1 MQHSLKESV
10 KVYILRNKNRK
21 WLHRLVRVLSCLVV
35 FCTTYAL
42 ILPAITME
50 EEVFCGLEEHSHTAD
65 CYQQTVE
72 QKLICT
78 TGSLALHVH
87 STGCYDAE
95 NKLICGQA
103 DYVIHTHDHSCL
115 DSNGMLVCTLP
126 ERSAHVH
133 GDSCYAPPEEIP
145 HVHAEDCQAR
155 QRGDLICTKE
165 EYDGHTHTDRC
176 YIRSGELECTL
187 TEHHVHNDDCYVY
200 PLNCTQSTEPH
211 VHDSSCHTTG
221 DLLCNTP
228 AGHIHGDSCV
238 EKVHNCQNT
247 EEDHVCGD
255 ECYTQVSVCDIPQN
269 HQHEAGCYADVLI
282 CGKEEGQA
290 HTHDDACYSTEPRLN
305 CELVENH
312 THTDACYKKV
322 LNCGLDEDPGYSHTD
337 ECYNWETIYTCGYE
351 EGEMETL
358 EPELICTE
366 PVAATHVHG
375 EGCFEEIRSE
385 ATPVCGNTDE
395 GHVHND
401 DCYTIACGLEVHTHE
416 KACYSNPDAD
426 VESREVWEATFAH
439 VELTGN
445 PYHDV
450 VAIAETQLGYTESSR
465 NYAVWEDDSVHGYT
479 RYGDWYGVPYGDWCG
494 MFVSFCLRYAGV
506 DDIPVNYG
514 VRPWIEDLSKL
525 GLYHRA
531 EEYTPKS
538 GDIIFYDWE
547 GDNLSDHVGIV
558 AKIIEGT
565 ETEPARVKAIEGN
578 SSNCVRYVTY
588 DMDDPQILGYSELP
602 EKEEEEISYY
612 CGMEEHTH
620 GDGCYDAEGNLT
632 CQIMEHTHIEECTVV
647 PVYYCGKEEHT
658 HAEECYDAEGNVTC
672 GREEHTH
679 TEDCLTEPPVYYC
692 GLEEHTHAEECYD
705 AEGNLICTLT
715 EHTHTEMCLEVVHE
729 RVSKVIAMIDAL
741 PLSEEVEKTLAS
753 YENADDWNGYEHYFK
768 EIAYQAQC
776 AYVQYEDL
784 SENEKSS
791 VTNISKLMDLEWLWS
806 ARTLE
811 ITEGVAVYQI
821 NSYND
826 SAYTTLYY
834 NNSADGY
841 GEDMGFGYWS
851 AIIVDKS
858 EDGTL
863 YVSEI
868 DTSANVD
875 KSAYAP
881 STDGGFVLLIH
892 DTVIAPINLDVE
904 VGSLVSVDFDY
915 TTTATY
921 TGSSYGTITFATGK
935 FKNDKD
941 NTGKL
946 NIVPSA
952 DTLDLIEVNLYDYQ
966 DNINVPYNGNKN
978 YPGFQQDFGS
988 INVGS
993 SFGLYSSFNFGN
1005 NITSNLSAGI
1015 PDLTNKGGN
1024 INTTVNSAN
1033 SPISD
1038 AIMKT
1043 LKNGYPAL
1051 SDGTPL
1057 EYLFH
1062 GASGYATKM
1071 NSDNINGLFIHNPV
1085 TGAYT
1090 FNSRDNHAQ
1099 FNPGSNT
1106 FTLYEQIITSN
1117 FMMYPF
1123 GNFLPF
1129 NDITKLSAQASTI
1142 DRDYLLE
1149 IADSALYKQNGGY
1162 SNFSYVHDNYI
1173 KLLDNEYGTL
1183 STQLRQFVSLMDAA
1197 YGTDW
1202 DAYDAVNQYFATAN
1216 IPATFTESSPTISP
1230 GKPLMSYLYSIDYD
1244 EPTNF
1249 FFGMDMKMNFMQPK
1263 DGLTGNDGKQPMVF
1277 YFTGDDDVWVY
1288 LDGALFLDLSGIH
1301 RHVGG
1306 KIDFVNGLIS
1316 YEDLDVGTGDVSGT
1330 VKTVTFEQ
1338 AFREAYAD
1346 DSEKLAEALATLNEK
1361 GTFKDYSTH
1370 SFNFYYMERGA
1381 GSGVCRMNFN
1391 FPLLK
1396 KNTISVQKKLTV
1408 DDPDKIELLGN
1419 PDFRFQ
1425 ILKADD
1431 GGNKTGELFIGA
1443 GVEYT
1448 IYDSTTN
1455 AKLGI
1460 GVTDANGVFTL
1471 KDGQRAEFAG
1481 INENS
1486 GKYYVREL
1494 LNPEDFQQYGI
1505 ISVDGSETTVNYYI
1519 TVGSDRFTGLESNIK
1534 DVSDGAT
1541 VFTFDNQLTF
1551 NKLGSLSIQ
1560 KTVDA
1565 PIMQPSQDTIYKM
1578 NVILDGVKLPVGTSY
1593 KWSDGTEMTVTEAG
1607 IVEVKADLTATIS
1620 NIISGTKFEVSETT
1634 GSAEGY
1640 IVSYAQEN
1648 GDEANVSNTGV
1659 TGTVRVNTAVKVT
1672 VTNAENAVNVQ
1683 IPVSKTLSNGAKAP
1697 DTSHTYKFLLTQM
1710 ADANGTPMETP
1721 YTDTLEISV
1730 IGSAAAESQFDLS
1743 YISSQF
1749 DAATQFPVTCY
1760 YQITEVT
1767 EGLTNVIP
1775 DESVWLAEVEIKQLD
1790 NGKISASLVRL
1801 TKGEEIETV
1810 ATFTN
1815 TLTEDLAITKIV
1827 EGSAAAQ
1834 TGTPFQFTVT
1844 LTDADGIPLANQS
1857 FAAAFKNK
1865 DGTPAETT
1873 VTTKEDGSFTLTEFY
1888 HDETVVIRGLPLG
1901 TKWTVTEDNPDNV
1914 LDHYLVS
1921 WTITKPVEATGEG
1934 NSSRGEIL
1942 PGGSEVTFT
1951 NTSTYALPETGGIG
1965 TTPYTMAGL
1974 LLFLSALCLLYIH
1987 TKRERGV
1994 K

>member
-42 ILPAITME
+42 ILPAITLE
-50 EEVFCGLEEHSHTAD
+50 EEAFCGLEEHSHTDA

-72 QKLICT
+72 RNLICT
-78 TGSLALHVH
+78 AESLALHVH
-87 STGCYDAE
+87 GAGCYDGE
-95 NKLICGQA
+95 SKLTCGQA
-103 DYVIHTHDHSCL
+103 DHVIHAHDHSCL
-115 DSNGMLVCTLP
+115 DSNGTLVCTLP

-133 GDSCYAPPEEIP
+133 GDSCYATPEEIP
-145 HVHAEDCQAR
+145 HVHVEDCQTR

-187 TEHHVHNDDCYVY
+187 TEHHVHNDDCYSY

-282 CGKEEGQA
+282 CGKEAGQA
-290 HTHDDACYSTEPRLN
+290 HSHDDACYSTEPRLN

-439 VELTGN
+439 VELTGDR
-445 PYHDV
+445 YKDV
-450 VAIAETQLGYTESSR
+450 VAIAETQLGYMESSR

-565 ETEPARVKAIEGN
+565 ETEPARVKTIEGN

-632 CQIMEHTHIEECTVV
+632 CQTAEHTHTEECSVV

-658 HAEECYDAEGNVTC
+658 HAEECYDAEGN
-672 GREEHTH
+672 
-679 TEDCLTEPPVYYC
+679 
-692 GLEEHTHAEECYD
+692 
-705 AEGNLICTLT
+705 LICTLT
-715 EHTHTEMCLEVVHE
+715 EHIHTEMCKALTAEELAQVN
-729 RVSKVIAMIDAL
+729 SVIAMIDKIPSADEIDARIMEFEENEDYDGEEEYL
-741 PLSEEVEKTLAS
+741 TAVYIEVKQAYVMYRGLSDELKT
-753 YENADDWNGYEHYFK
+753 YVTNAD
-768 EIAYQAQC
+768 
-776 AYVQYEDL
+776 
-784 SENEKSS
+784 
-791 VTNISKLMDLEWLWS
+791 KLMELEYIWS
-806 ARTLE
+806 AHTLD
-811 ITEGVAVYQI
+811 ISAGIPVYQI
-821 NSYND
+821 NSYVTD
-826 SAYTTLYY
+826 GTTGGTMPTLFYGK
-834 NNSADGY
+834 SADAYGY
-841 GEDMGFGYWS
+841 TGMNFQYWS
-851 AIIVDKS
+851 VIVVDQR

-863 YVSEI
+863 YVSQV
-868 DTSANVD
+868 DTTSGTD
-875 KSAYAP
+875 KSAYSP
-881 STDGGFVLLIH
+881 ETSGGFVLLVWDGIIPFE
-892 DTVIAPINLDVE
+892 DIN
-904 VGSLVSVDFDY
+904 VSVNDVVSVPFDY

-921 TGSSYGTITFATGK
+921 TGSSYGTITFATGN
-935 FKNDKD
+935 FKADKD
-941 NTGKL
+941 NSDKL
-946 NIVPSA
+946 TTVPGA
-952 DTLDLIEVNLYDYQ
+952 NTREFIELNLYDY
-966 DNINVPYNGNKN
+966 DNRINDPWNTNKT
-978 YPGFQQDFGS
+978 YPGFQQDKGTTDAALSKFGM
-988 INVGS
+988 
-993 SFGLYSSFNFGN
+993 NFGN
-1005 NITSNLSAGI
+1005 NITSDYAAGN
-1015 PDLTNKGGN
+1015 TTVTGAGGT
-1024 INTTVNSAN
+1024 INTTTSFGSYDTAN
-1033 SPISD
+1033 VPISG
-1038 AIMKT
+1038 AMSPT
-1043 LKNGYPAL
+1043 LVNGYPAL
-1051 SDGTPL
+1051 ADGTDL
-1057 EYLFH
+1057 KYLFTPN
-1062 GASGYATKM
+1062 GGYGTKR
-1071 NSDNINGLFIHNPV
+1071 NTVSINGLFQHNPV

-1090 FNSRDNHAQ
+1090 FNSRENHAQ
-1099 FNPGSNT
+1099 FNPGSDT
-1106 FTLYEQIITSN
+1106 FTLYNQLISSN
-1117 FMMYPF
+1117 YIMYPF

-1129 NDITKLSAQASTI
+1129 NDIVHLSAQTSTI
-1142 DRDYLLE
+1142 DREYLE
-1149 IADSALYKQNGGY
+1149 TIAASAQYKADGGY
-1162 SNFSYVHDNYI
+1162 GD
-1173 KLLDNEYGTL
+1173 EYQILATEL
-1183 STQLRQFVSLMDAA
+1183 YDFIDLMDAK
-1197 YGTDW
+1197 YGTTWTAADTM
-1202 DAYDAVNQYFATAN
+1202 NEYFNAAG
-1216 IPATFTESSPTISP
+1216 IPKSFSQDD
-1230 GKPLMSYLYSIDYD
+1230 PLLDQVYSIDFD
-1244 EPTNF
+1244 EPTDF
-1249 FFGMDMKMNFMQPK
+1249 YFGMEMKMHFMQPK
-1263 DGLTGNDGKQPMVF
+1263 DGLTGNDGQQPMIF

-1288 LDGALFLDLSGIH
+1288 MDDILFLDLSGIH

-1306 KIDFVNGLIS
+1306 KIDFVNGTVS
-1316 YEDLDVGTGDVSGT
+1316 YYGLDVSTGDVSSAPY
-1330 VKTVTFEQ
+1330 KTVTFE
-1338 AFREAYAD
+1338 EILGSTD
-1346 DSEKLAEALATLNEK
+1346 GLNEQ
-1361 GTFKDYSTH
+1361 GTFTDYSTH

-1381 GSGVCRMNFN
+1381 GSGVCRINFN

-1505 ISVDGSETTVNYYI
+1505 ISVDGSETTVNYDI
-1519 TVGSDRFTGLESNIK
+1519 TVGSDSFTGLESNIK

-1607 IVEVKADLTATIS
+1607 IIEVKADLTATIS

-1730 IGSAAAESQFDLS
+1730 TGSAAAESQFDLS

-1801 TKGEEIETV
+1801 TKGEETETV

-1827 EGSAAAQ
+1827 EGSSAAQ
-1834 TGTPFQFTVT
+1834 TGIPFQFTVT

-1888 HDETVVIRGLPLG
+1888 HDETAVIHGLPLG

-1921 WTITKPVEATGEG
+1921 WTITKPAEATGEG
-1934 NSSRGEIL
+1934 NSSGGEIL
-1942 PGGSEVTFT
+1942 PGGSEVIFT